1 MTDPLNTASN
11 NKKPALPT
19 PGKQRATL
27 GAGRLLIVFY
37 AVFAVSATA
46 RALFQIITKF
56 EQAPLAYSLSLLS
69 AIVYI
74 VATVSLAKQGKT
86 WSSIALYSVYFELVG
101 VLTVGALSFISPE
114 LFAHPSV
121 WSGFGSGYGYI
132 PLVLPI
138 LGLVWIYR
146 SKRGK

>member
-11 NKKPALPT
+11 NKMPALPT

>member
-1 MTDPLNTASN
+1 MPIPDQPKPSSN
-11 NKKPALPT
+11 I
-19 PGKQRATL
+19 RSM

-46 RALFQIITKF
+46 RASFQIITKF
-56 EQAPLAYSLSLLS
+56 EQAPLAYSLSLVS
-69 AIVYI
+69 ALVYI
-74 VATVSLAKQGKT
+74 LDTVSLAKNEKV
-86 WSSIALYSVYFELVG
+86 WKSIALASVIFELAG
-101 VLTVGALSFISPE
+101 VLSVGLLSFVAPE

-138 LGLVWIYR
+138 LGLLWI
-146 SKRGK
+146 SKTSRDV